1 MCPAGKHSV
10 KEHYLLSYRKAMAA
24 VVRAQF
30 SASKAS
36 AGGRAGALALADNEH
51 ILQSLC
57 CEGADTFPHHAH
69 CLWHLSMQ
77 TTRPGRCMCPSPYMA
92 WILAMRTTA
101 LPSLASSSMAQ
112 HAGVDLRAYEKSSPS
127 DRDSGLVSND
137 SSSEPSSESGWMPD
151 WTRSALDEI
160 FGPLAETATMLYMSR
175 GKSDEGGADIVGS

>member
-1 MCPAGKHSV
+1 MPLPGKHSV

-24 VVRAQF
+24 VVQAQF

-57 CEGADTFPHHAH
+57 CEG
-69 CLWHLSMQ
+69 
-77 TTRPGRCMCPSPYMA
+77 
-92 WILAMRTTA
+92 
-101 LPSLASSSMAQ
+101 
-112 HAGVDLRAYEKSSPS
+112 VDLRAYEKSSPS

-137 SSSEPSSESGWMPD
+137 SSSEASSESGWMPD
-151 WTRSALDEI
+151 WTRSALDEV

-175 GKSDEGGADIVGS
+175 GKSDKGGADIVGS